1 MPPCPPLFLSLQQ
14 GEVTDSLSS
23 QHNTSTSGQIN
34 NKNVRRVFEI
44 GCSYVSLEAASSCFV
59 YHRMLRQSTHLNP
72 RRNKT
77 KHTRRAD
84 MHDGLFGF
92 THAHN
97 HRSTHASNQRGL
109 GGADKSAAI
118 RFCCRQAILLEGM
131 RSTTIDQD
139 AKAILQQPQLLH
151 VCHNYGVCRGGA
163 PL

>member
-23 QHNTSTSGQIN
+23 QHNTSTSGQIHFN

-59 YHRMLRQSTHLNP
+59 YHRILRQSTHLNP

-118 RFCCRQAILLEGM
+118 RFVV
-131 RSTTIDQD
+131 
-139 AKAILQQPQLLH
+139 AKQFF
-151 VCHNYGVCRGGA
+151 
-163 PL
+163 